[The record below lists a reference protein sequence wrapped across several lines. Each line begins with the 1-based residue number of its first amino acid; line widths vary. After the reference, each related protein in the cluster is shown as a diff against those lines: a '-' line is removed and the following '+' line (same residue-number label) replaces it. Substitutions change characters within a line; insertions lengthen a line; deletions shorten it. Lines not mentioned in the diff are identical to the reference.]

1 MRQAYAESIRAK
13 HLSKKFKGMMK
24 VHRILFL
31 SLGLER
37 AYPPRDRKHAQK
49 TTDKL
54 LEPDG
59 ARVCRRN
66 ILALAGVVVLAG
78 AAGTD
83 PRDLI
88 AFGVKPADDW
98 GMLVLGLTAILAQVY
113 WYVLRYYHL
122 RDDGKIEQN
131 PAESGTGTKYL
142 KINWNNFRLVRRGA
156 DLLSNWAAFV
166 LTGLSWCFIGSW
178 IVGGAAQ

>member
-1 MRQAYAESIRAK
+1 
-13 HLSKKFKGMMK
+13 MK
-24 VHRILFL
+24 VRRILFL

-37 AYPPRDRKHAQK
+37 VNPPQDRKHAK
-49 TTDKL
+49 ETTDKL

-66 ILALAGVVVLAG
+66 IQALAGVVVLAG
-78 AAGTD
+78 AVGAD

-88 AFGVKPADDW
+88 VFGVKPSDDW
-98 GMLVLGLTAILAQVY
+98 GMLVLGSAAILAHVY

-131 PAESGTGTKYL
+131 PSESGIGAEYL
-142 KINWNNFRLVRRGA
+142 KINWNDFSLVRRGA
-156 DLLSNWAAFV
+156 DLFSNWAAFV
-166 LTGLSWCFIGSW
+166 LTGLSWWFIGSW
-178 IVGGAAQ
+178 IVAGTLSP

>member
-1 MRQAYAESIRAK
+1 MNVR
-13 HLSKKFKGMMK
+13 
-24 VHRILFL
+24 RILFL

-37 AYPPRDRKHAQK
+37 VYPPKDRERAKK
-49 TTDKL
+49 TTEKL

-66 ILALAGVVVLAG
+66 ILALGGVVVVAGVAG
-78 AAGTD
+78 AD

-88 AFGVKPADDW
+88 VFGVKPSGDW
-98 GMLVLGLTAILAQVY
+98 GVLVLGSAVILVHLY

-131 PAESGTGTKYL
+131 PAQSESRLVYL
-142 KINWNNFRLVRRGA
+142 KIDWNDFRLVRRGG
-156 DLLSNWAAFV
+156 DLFSNWAAFV
-166 LTGLSWCFIGSW
+166 LTGLSWWFIGSW
-178 IVGGAAQ
+178 IVGGSTW

>member
-1 MRQAYAESIRAK
+1 
-13 HLSKKFKGMMK
+13 MK
-24 VHRILFL
+24 VRRILFL

-37 AYPPRDRKHAQK
+37 VYPPQDRKHAK
-49 TTDKL
+49 ETTDKL

-59 ARVCRRN
+59 ARVCRGN

-78 AAGTD
+78 AAGAD
-83 PRDLI
+83 PRNLI
-88 AFGVKPADDW
+88 VFGVKPSDDW
-98 GMLVLGLTAILAQVY
+98 GMLVLSAAAILAHVY

-131 PAESGTGTKYL
+131 PAQSGTGAEYL
-142 KINWNNFRLVRRGA
+142 KANWNDFRLVRRGA

-166 LTGLSWCFIGSW
+166 LTGLSWWFISSR
-178 IVGGAAQ
+178 IVGRAAQ